1 MKISKIRILTIFM
14 LFLVISLSLSPFA
27 LAKTRKTYLSDFL
40 LDNLIEDKGFS
51 NCDREDYREDN
62 NEVSYEAT
70 AYALEILGKYNL
82 LEEKDLFGKV
92 EKRHN
97 SSDLQDELEENLNS
111 MYVSGIKDIYDTYYI
126 LKSLEEMDVDID
138 PILAFRIKSYLDAA
152 AQSNGGFAAT
162 DTSTS
167 ATLISTYFALQIYDL
182 IDQPLPDSRS
192 FVLSCSKTDGGY
204 GGDPNSPSTI
214 ANTYYAIL
222 IMDFLDD
229 FGSLISESLTIN
241 YLNSFYVDDDNNE
254 DNYGGYLPDHN
265 AKYALIS
272 TTYYCLKA
280 ISILDEDEIED
291 EDASSEWILDRQ
303 NFQDGGFVD
312 QSEGYEQ
319 KYSSVISSYFAH
331 EALDLLGKKEQ
342 LEEKVFMLE
351 WEWYDWLIF
360 CIILIALIALAIIGI
375 YIRRKRRL

>member
-1 MKISKIRILTIFM
+1 M

-40 LDNLIEDKGFS
+40 LDNFIDDEGFS
-51 NCDREDYREDN
+51 NCNREDYRDDS

-70 AYALEILGKYNL
+70 AYALEILGKYNM

-92 EKRHN
+92 EKRYN
-97 SSDLQDELEENLNS
+97 SSDLQDDLEEHLNS
-111 MYVSGIKDIYDTYYI
+111 MYTSGIKDIYDTYYI
-126 LKSLEEMDVDID
+126 LKSLEEMDEEID
-138 PILAFRIKSYLDAA
+138 STLALRIKLYLDGA

-182 IDQPLPDSRS
+182 IDQPLPDPRG
-192 FVLSCSKTDGGY
+192 FVLSCGNPDDPDGGY
-204 GGDPNSPSTI
+204 GGEPESSSTI
-214 ANTYYAIL
+214 ANTFYAIL

-229 FGSLISESLTIN
+229 FDALISESLTIS
-241 YLNSFYVDDDNNE
+241 YLNSFYIDDEEDE
-254 DNYGGYLPDHN
+254 DNYGGYLPDQN

-272 TTYYCLKA
+272 STYYCLKA
-280 ISILDEDEIED
+280 ISLLDKDEIED
-291 EDASSEWILDRQ
+291 EDATSEWLLDRQ

-319 KYSSVISSYFAH
+319 KYSSVISTYFAQ
-331 EALDLLGKKEQ
+331 EALDLLGKEDL

-351 WEWYDWLIF
+351 WEWYDFLIF
-360 CIILIALIALAIIGI
+360 FIILIALITLGIIGL

>member
-1 MKISKIRILTIFM
+1 M

-40 LDNLIEDKGFS
+40 LDNFIDDEGFS
-51 NCDREDYREDN
+51 NCNREDYREDSDK
-62 NEVSYEAT
+62 VSYEAT
-70 AYALEILGKYNL
+70 AYALEILGDYNL

-92 EKRHN
+92 EKSYN
-97 SSDLQDELEENLNS
+97 SSDLQDELESRLKS
-111 MYVSGIKDIYDTYYI
+111 MYTSGIKDIYETYFI
-126 LKSLEEMDVDID
+126 LKSLEEMNVEID
-138 PILAFRIKSYLDAA
+138 SILALQIKLYLDAA
-152 AQSNGGFAAT
+152 AQSNGAYAAT

-182 IDQPLPDSRS
+182 LDQPLPDPRG
-192 FVLSCSKTDGGY
+192 FVLSCANPDDGGY
-204 GGDPNSPSTI
+204 RGDDTSSSTI

-229 FGSLISESLTIN
+229 FGSLISESSTIN
-241 YLNSFYVDDDNNE
+241 YLNSFYIDDENNE
-254 DNYGGYLPDHN
+254 DNYGGYSPDQN

-272 TTYYCLKA
+272 STYYCLKA
-280 ISILDEDEIED
+280 ISLLDKDEIED
-291 EDASSEWILDRQ
+291 EDATSEWILDRQ

-319 KYSSVISSYFAH
+319 KYSSVITTYFAH
-331 EALDLLGKKEQ
+331 EALDLLGKEEQ

>member
-1 MKISKIRILTIFM
+1 M

-40 LDNLIEDKGFS
+40 LDNFIDDEGFS
-51 NCDREDYREDN
+51 NCNREEYREDSD
-62 NEVSYEAT
+62 EVSYEAT
-70 AYALEILGKYNL
+70 AYALEILGGYNL
-82 LEEKDLFGKV
+82 LEQKDLFGKV
-92 EKRHN
+92 EKSYN
-97 SSDLQDELEENLNS
+97 SSDLQEDLEKTLDS
-111 MYVSGIKDIYDTYYI
+111 MYGSGFEDIYDTYYI
-126 LKSLEEMDVDID
+126 LKSLEDMDVEID
-138 PILAFRIKSYLDAA
+138 GTLALQIKLYLDAT
-152 AQSNGGFAAT
+152 AQSNGGFAGT

-182 IDQPLPDSRS
+182 LDQPLPDPRG
-192 FVLSCSKTDGGY
+192 FILSCGNPDDGGY
-204 GGDPNSPSTI
+204 GGDPTSSSTI

-229 FGSLISESLTIN
+229 FGALISESATID
-241 YLNSFYVDDDNNE
+241 YLNQFYVDDENDE
-254 DNYGGYLPDHN
+254 DNYGGYLPDLIN
-265 AKYALIS
+265 AKYALLS
-272 TTYYCLKA
+272 STYYCLKA
-280 ISILDEDEIED
+280 ISLLDKDEIED
-291 EDASSEWILDRQ
+291 EDATSEWLLDRQ

-319 KYSSVISSYFAH
+319 KFSSVISTYFAL
-331 EALDLLGKKEQ
+331 EALDLLGKEDL